1 MRFPALA
8 LLAFVASG
16 CTIHVVEQPASPV
29 LVAEAPRRIAAPRP
43 AAELAEGPRPVA
55 ARPEQAPIGNEPRVV
70 EPRVVPPSRAT
81 DRPLRVATKPR
92 ATKPPRPPSKPL
104 RIPFKS
110 VEGPEPRTASTAAPH
125 VTHEPPHKVK
135 ADEPDAP

>member
-29 LVAEAPRRIAAPRP
+29 VVAEGPRRIVSPRP
-43 AAELAEGPRPVA
+43 AAVLSERRRPAA
-55 ARPEQAPIGNEPRVV
+55 ARPEDAPVGPD
-70 EPRVVPPSRAT
+70 PRVVPPSRAT
-81 DRPLRVATKPR
+81 DRPLRVATQPH
-92 ATKPPRPPSKPL
+92 ATKPARQPSKPL

-110 VEGPEPRTASTAAPH
+110 VEGAEPRTASTAVPH
-125 VTHEPPHKVK
+125 VTHGPPHKVK